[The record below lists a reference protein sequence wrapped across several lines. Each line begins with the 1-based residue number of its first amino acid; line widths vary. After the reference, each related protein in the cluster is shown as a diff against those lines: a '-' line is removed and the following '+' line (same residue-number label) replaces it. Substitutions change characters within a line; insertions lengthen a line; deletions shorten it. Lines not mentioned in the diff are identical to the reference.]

1 MILSNIL
8 IIFGVIH
15 SNIKSFLIVTLNF
28 DNMKKVNISLELSEP
43 LRKIV
48 IQALEPELVET
59 GLRTQSEVS
68 TTEAGIILSI
78 NADDTS
84 ALRAA
89 INSYL
94 RWIHC
99 IITTANTFNP
109 KNV

>member
-1 MILSNIL
+1 
-8 IIFGVIH
+8 
-15 SNIKSFLIVTLNF
+15 
-28 DNMKKVNISLELSEP
+28 MKKVNISLELSEP